1 MKRTIIAL
9 FALSGVA
16 AADTIE
22 LTPFKDSGEEVNGI
36 WSGAGTVSA
45 TDDKYTPPY
54 NWSGSIATY
63 ALKESITLSNTTD
76 TLSFSYKY
84 TQTQANNVLTVSF
97 VGASD
102 VLVTGKG
109 RFDWAQGVQA
119 VYAEHEDA
127 EGFAL
132 ASTNNAKI
140 KVLDSTSSDNISG
153 GAPRGSAVTISG
165 DIAWN
170 TEEDQFKLTF
180 SSSSA
185 SAASLSVALGKTFD
199 VNKIVISSSGSSTHD
214 IGTAESPN
222 VVDNKAYL
230 SALSLSAT
238 TTPVAVPEPTTAT
251 LSLLALAGLVMRR
264 RRK

>member
-1 MKRTIIAL
+1 M

-22 LTPFKDSGEEVNGI
+22 LTPFKDSGEGVNGT

-119 VYAEHEDA
+119 VYAEHENA

-132 ASTNNAKI
+132 ASTNNTKI
-140 KVLDSTSSDNISG
+140 KVLASTSSDNISS
-153 GAPRGSAVTISG
+153 GAPRNSAVTISG

-170 TEEDQFKLTF
+170 TEEDQFILTF

-185 SAASLSVALGKTFD
+185 SASPASLSVALGKTFD
-199 VNKIVISSSGSSTHD
+199 VNKIVISSSGSSTHN
-214 IGTAESPN
+214 IGTTESPN
-222 VVDNKAYL
+222 EVDNKAYL